1 MRLKR
6 RIGIFTYVL
15 FDYITAMIVWA
26 AFFMYRKI
34 SIEGQ
39 PFSINDAVFE
49 DKKFYYGIILIPALW
64 LLIYFLAGFY
74 TDIYRKSRLY
84 EFAKTFVVVFIGVL
98 LIFFGLLLDDYIKNY
113 KDYYQLFFLLLAA
126 QFLLTVSVR
135 LVILTRAKRQLQKG
149 IVAYNTLLIGGNKR
163 AIGLYD
169 EITNLKKSLGYAF
182 IGYVDAN
189 GNGNKSPLE
198 NYISCVG
205 KLENLKEILNERI
218 IDEVIIAIET
228 SEHHL
233 LNEIIN
239 TVSEKKGIVIKI
251 IPDMY
256 DIMSGSVKMSNVLGA
271 VLIEIYPDLMPRWQ
285 RFIKRGIDIFVS
297 LFVLII
303 LSPLYIFIA
312 LRVRASSKG
321 SIFYKQERIGEN
333 GKPFFIYK
341 FRSMY
346 ENAEENGPAL
356 SSEDDVRITPWGKI
370 MRKWR
375 FDELPQM
382 VNILKGEMSLVGPRP
397 ERKFY
402 IDQLLQLAPEY
413 KHLQK
418 VKPGLTSWGM
428 VKFGY
433 ASNVQQMTERMKYD
447 LLYIENMSL
456 AIDFKI
462 MFYTLLIIFQGKG
475 K

>member
-1 MRLKR
+1 MRQKKK
-6 RIGIFTYVL
+6 IGIFTYVF
-15 FDYITAMIVWA
+15 FDYLMAMIVWA
-26 AFFMYRKI
+26 GLFFFRKFA
-34 SIEGQ
+34 IEDL
-39 PFSINDAVFE
+39 PFDINTFVIQDR
-49 DKKFYYGIILIPALW
+49 KFYLGIFLIPALW
-64 LLIYFLAGFY
+64 LLIYFFAGFY

-84 EFAKTFVVVFIGVL
+84 EFSKTFIVVFIGVL
-98 LIFFGLLLDDYIKNY
+98 VVFFGLLLDDYIKNY
-113 KDYYQLFFLLLAA
+113 KDYYQIFFLLLIF
-126 QFLLTVSVR
+126 QFILTVTAR
-135 LVILTRAKRQLQKG
+135 MVILTLAKRQLQKG
-149 IVAYNTLLIGGNKR
+149 IISYNTIIIGSDVR
-163 AIGLYD
+163 AWNLYN
-169 EITNLKKSLGYAF
+169 ELTRYKKSLGYAF
-182 IGYVDAN
+182 SGFVDAN
-189 GNGNKSPLE
+189 GNNGSELEKSIPRL
-198 NYISCVG
+198 G
-205 KLENLKEILNERI
+205 KLSDLPAIFNERN

-239 TVSEKKGIVIKI
+239 TVAEKKDVVIKI

-271 VLIEIYPDLMPRWQ
+271 ILIEIYPDLMPRWQ

-297 LFVLII
+297 LVGFLI
-303 LSPLYIFIA
+303 LWPLYIFIA
-312 LRVRASSKG
+312 IRVRMSSKG
-321 SIFYKQERIGEN
+321 SIIYSQERIGEN
-333 GKPFFIYK
+333 GKPFRIYK

-346 ENAEENGPAL
+346 ENAEQNGPAL
-356 SSEDDVRITPWGKI
+356 STEDDNRITAWGKI

-375 FDELPQM
+375 FDELPQFY
-382 VNILKGEMSLVGPRP
+382 NILKGEMSLVGPRP
-397 ERKFY
+397 ERKYY
-402 IDQLLQLAPEY
+402 IEQLNKAAPEY

-433 ASNVQQMTERMKYD
+433 ASDIHQMIERMKYD